1 MNAENK
7 TAIIM
12 VGGGMKSPHGGGFL
26 YALATE
32 LGIADA
38 LALQNEL
45 RALFT

>member
-1 MNAENK
+1 MTERGK
-7 TAIIM
+7 TAIIL